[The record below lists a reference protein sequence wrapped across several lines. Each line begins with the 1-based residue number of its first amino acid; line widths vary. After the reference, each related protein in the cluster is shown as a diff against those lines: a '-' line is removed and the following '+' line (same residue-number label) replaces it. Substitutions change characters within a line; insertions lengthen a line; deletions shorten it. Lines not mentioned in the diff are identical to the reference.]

1 MPTILPEYMGYDR
14 TIAVFS
20 PDGRLFQVE
29 YAKEAVK
36 KGTTSVGLV
45 FKDGVILATVKQ
57 IMKLIVPD
65 TLEKLFKID
74 EHVGSVAAGL
84 LADARVLVNQL
95 MIRAQV
101 NRITYEEP
109 IDIWS
114 LAKALGDRMQLSTLY
129 AGLRPFGVSFLI
141 GGVDSTGPH
150 LIEADPSGMLYE
162 WKAYAIG
169 RGATLAN
176 KIFRD
181 KHKEDMDEKAAIKLV
196 TNVIKKVE
204 KITDLAKALE
214 IAIIRKKDKKF
225 ETALFDLSKG
235 DLAVIKSVCGWHL
248 VFIGDKAGRE
258 NTTFENWLKKQ
269 KETAWVLILY
279 SK

>member
-1 MPTILPEYMGYDR
+1 MATILPEYMGYDR

-36 KGTTSVGLV
+36 KGTTSIGIV
-45 FKDGVILATVKQ
+45 FKDGVVLATVKQ
-57 IMKLIVPD
+57 IMKLIVPSAI
-65 TLEKLFKID
+65 EKLFQID
-74 EHVGSVAAGL
+74 EHIGVVAAGL

-95 MIRAQV
+95 MVRAQV

-109 IDIWS
+109 IDVWS
-114 LAKALGDRMQLSTLY
+114 LAKVLGDRMQLSTLY

-169 RGATLAN
+169 RGADIAN
-176 KIFRD
+176 KIFNEKYKD
-181 KHKEDMDEKAAIKLV
+181 NMDEKAALKLV
-196 TNVIKKVE
+196 IDVIKKSE
-204 KITDLAKALE
+204 KVSNLKEALE
-214 IAIIRKKDKKF
+214 IAVIREKDKKF
-225 ETALFDLSKG
+225 QRLTKEQISK
-235 DLAVIKSVCGWHL
+235 LL
-248 VFIGDKAGRE
+248 
-258 NTTFENWLKKQ
+258 
-269 KETAWVLILY
+269 
-279 SK
+279 

>member
-1 MPTILPEYMGYDR
+1 MPAMLPEYMGYDR

-36 KGTTSVGLV
+36 KGTTSLGLV

-57 IMKLIVPD
+57 TMKLIVPD
-65 TLEKLFKID
+65 TLEKLFKVD
-74 EHVGSVAAGL
+74 DHVGTVAAGL
-84 LADARVLVNQL
+84 LADARILVNQI
-95 MIRAQV
+95 MVKAQV

-114 LAKALGDRMQLSTLY
+114 LARVLGDRMQLSTLY
-129 AGLRPFGVSFLI
+129 AGLRPFGVSFLV
-141 GGVDSTGPH
+141 GGIDSNGSH

-181 KHKEDMDEKAAIKLV
+181 KHREDMDEKAALKLV
-196 TNVIKKVE
+196 IDVIKKVE
-204 KITDLAKALE
+204 KITNLGKALE

-225 ETALFDLSKG
+225 ERLTEDQLRKFL
-235 DLAVIKSVCGWHL
+235 
-248 VFIGDKAGRE
+248 
-258 NTTFENWLKKQ
+258 
-269 KETAWVLILY
+269 
-279 SK
+279 